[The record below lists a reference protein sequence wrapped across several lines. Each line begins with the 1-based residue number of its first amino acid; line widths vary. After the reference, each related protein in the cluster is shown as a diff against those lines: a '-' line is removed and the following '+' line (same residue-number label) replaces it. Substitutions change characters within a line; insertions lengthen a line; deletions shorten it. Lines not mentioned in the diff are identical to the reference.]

1 VGTLR
6 VAEWARRI
14 SVWPRKVSYGP
25 TSNTAQHVSG
35 SGLGLTSSCVHW
47 TCSSV
52 QHYCPFLYIFSCVC
66 LSLSICA
73 ILLTVF
79 DFSTYMVNKHL
90 IIDGSLGT
98 RNPPSKWYLD
108 RFGHF
113 STAYGHY
120 QQTDHTTP
128 VTTNCI
134 LQCCPCN
141 VAQLPSVLW
150 CCWLGGSKSIWPVK
164 NLSGGVLAWLS
175 AWS

>member
-1 VGTLR
+1 MLLNEP
-6 VAEWARRI
+6 A
-14 SVWPRKVSYGP
+14 VSQYGP
-25 TSNTAQHVSG
+25 EKCPMGPHLIQPSMCQDLDLDWQVVVYTGLVVVFSNTV
-35 SGLGLTSSCVHW
+35 L
-47 TCSSV
+47 
-52 QHYCPFLYIFSCVC
+52 FLYIFSCVC

-113 STAYGHY
+113 SRAYGHY

-128 VTTNCI
+128 VTTDCI

-175 AWS
+175 VWS